1 MWKIESLKTKGK
13 KVYKFVDIPNVE
25 IDFIINEIK
34 IEKGY
39 GKNYSL
45 KLNIFL
51 MFFAIYSHIP
61 LIVVGKPG
69 CSKSL
74 AVQLILR
81 NMRGEFSDSPFLRNY
96 PIIISTPFQG
106 SENNTPKDIEKIFSI
121 AKVKQGK
128 NSISLIVFDEL
139 GLSELSPSN
148 PLKKFYI
155 LNYK

>member
-1 MWKIESLKTKGK
+1 M
-13 KVYKFVDIPNVE
+13 DIPNVE
-25 IDFIINEIK
+25 IDFLINEIK

-51 MFFAIYSHIP
+51 MFFVIYSYIS

-81 NMRGEFSDSPFLRNY
+81 NMRGEFSDSPFLINY
-96 PIIISTPFQG
+96 PIIISTPF
-106 SENNTPKDIEKIFSI
+106 
-121 AKVKQGK
+121 
-128 NSISLIVFDEL
+128 
-139 GLSELSPSN
+139 
-148 PLKKFYI
+148 
-155 LNYK
+155 

>member
-1 MWKIESLKTKGK
+1 MGKIENLKNEGK

-25 IDFIINEIK
+25 IDFLINEIK

-51 MFFAIYSHIP
+51 MFFAIYSYIP

-96 PIIISTPFQG
+96 PIIISTTFQG
-106 SENNTPKDIEKIFSI
+106 SENNTPKDIEKLFSI
-121 AKVKQGK
+121 AK
-128 NSISLIVFDEL
+128 
-139 GLSELSPSN
+139 
-148 PLKKFYI
+148 LK
-155 LNYK
+155 